1 MGEVHNMVRGVSLD
15 YFARFRREVFVTPK
29 SYLSFIQMYKDLYT
43 QKWNGIDKDQT
54 SIRSGL
60 NKLEEAVE
68 GVGVMKKQLQADDVR
83 LR

>member
-1 MGEVHNMVRGVSLD
+1 
-15 YFARFRREVFVTPK
+15 
-29 SYLSFIQMYKDLYT
+29 MYKDLYK

>member
-1 MGEVHNMVRGVSLD
+1 MRKNV
-15 YFARFRREVFVTPK
+15 YTTPK
-29 SYLSFIQMYKDLYT
+29 SYLSFIQMYKDLYK